1 MKPALQAKL
10 GTALALTPQ
19 LRQAIRLLQLS
30 QLELEAELQAAV
42 EGNPLLELAEPGD
55 DEGAPATP
63 LDEHADDGAPD
74 AAEGPGDDTTDD
86 VPDADDA
93 LGDEDWALGDD
104 EAGPR
109 QREGDDDGEREDAGA
124 APGLHEHLRWQL
136 RMSVH
141 SARDEA
147 IGEAVIDALDD
158 DGYLRE
164 PLDAL
169 PAALPARLE
178 VTLDDVRALL
188 RLVQQFDPL
197 GCGARDLAECLGLQL
212 GALSADTPGLALAQ
226 RLVAG
231 HLDAIARQR
240 PERLAAELGV
250 EATALAEAIALVK
263 SLDPKPGARFDGA
276 PAEYVQPDAIA
287 LKQRGVWRV
296 RMARGGGLRLNA
308 HYQGLIGRCSRDDDA
323 YLRGQ
328 LQEARWL
335 IKALEN
341 RGETLQRVAE
351 AIVRTQSAFLDHGLE
366 AMRPLTLRDVAEQLG
381 LHEST
386 ISRATTR
393 KFLRTPRGTFEF
405 KFFFS
410 AGLATDHGGA
420 ASSTAVQAIIRKM
433 IDAEPAGKPLSD
445 QALADALKAE
455 GIAVARRTVAK
466 YREGLGIPPSS
477 ERGQR

>member
-30 QLELEAELQAAV
+30 QIELEAELQAAV
-42 EGNPLLELAEPGD
+42 ESNPLLELAEPGD
-55 DEGAPATP
+55 E
-63 LDEHADDGAPD
+63 DGA
-74 AAEGPGDDTTDD
+74 AATTLDDGPGDESPEGADGPGDEAGDD
-86 VPDADDA
+86 VAGIDDE
-93 LGDEDWALGDD
+93 LGGEDWTLGDD

-109 QREGDDDGEREDAGA
+109 QRDDDDGEREDAGA

-147 IGEAVIDALDD
+147 IGEAVIDALGD

-169 PAALPARLE
+169 PAALHSALE

-188 RLVQQFDPL
+188 RLVQQFDPI

-212 GALSADTPGLALAQ
+212 AALSADTPGLALAQ

-240 PERLAAELGV
+240 PDRLAAELGADPAGV
-250 EATALAEAIALVK
+250 LEAIALVK

-296 RMARGGGLRLNA
+296 RMARGGGGLRLNA

-366 AMRPLTLRDVAEQLG
+366 AMRPLTLRDVAEQLD

-393 KFLRTPRGTFEF
+393 KYLRTPRGTFEF

-410 AGLATDHGGA
+410 AGLATEHGGA
-420 ASSTAVQAIIRKM
+420 ASSTAVQAMIRKM
-433 IDAEPAGKPLSD
+433 IEAEPSGKPLSD

-466 YREGLGIPPSS
+466 YREGLGIAPSS

>member
-1 MKPALQAKL
+1 MKPTLQARL
-10 GTALALTPQ
+10 GTGLALTPQ

-30 QLELEAELQAAV
+30 QVELEAELQAAV
-42 EGNPLLELAEPGD
+42 DANPLLELAEPGD
-55 DEGAPATP
+55 DEAPPGAG
-63 LDEHADDGAPD
+63 DAP
-74 AAEGPGDDTTDD
+74 TDD
-86 VPDADDA
+86 VGDERAAEATDADGEPADDA
-93 LGDEDWALGDD
+93 LDDADWASGDD
-104 EAGPR
+104 EPAPR
-109 QREGDDDGEREDAGA
+109 SGDSEDDDRTREDAEA

-164 PLDAL
+164 PLESL
-169 PAALPARLE
+169 PAALPAALAAG
-178 VTLDDVRALL
+178 LDDVRALL

-212 GALSADTPGLALAQ
+212 GALSADTPGLALAR
-226 RLVAG
+226 RLAG
-231 HLDAIARQR
+231 SHLDAVARQR

-250 EATALAEAIALVK
+250 DAAALAEATALLK
-263 SLDPKPGARFDGA
+263 SLDPKPGARFGAA

-296 RMARGGGLRLNA
+296 RMARGGAALRLNA

-335 IKALEN
+335 IRALEN

-351 AIVRTQSAFLDHGLE
+351 DIVRAQSAFLDHGLE
-366 AMRPLTLRDVAEQLG
+366 AMRPLTLREVAERLG

-393 KFLRTPRGTFEF
+393 KYLRTPRGTFEF

-410 AGLATDHGGA
+410 SGVATDEGGA
-420 ASSTAVQAIIRKM
+420 ASSTAVQAMIRKM
-433 IDAEPAGKPLSD
+433 IEAEPPGRPLSD
-445 QALADALKAE
+445 QALADALKAA

-466 YREGLGIPPSS
+466 YREGLGIPASS
-477 ERGQR
+477 ERGGR

>member
-30 QLELEAELQAAV
+30 QVELEAELQAAV
-42 EGNPLLELAEPGD
+42 ESNPLLELSEAGDDDADLPSPTDAGGATDATDPAVEAESDSDAPFDDADWTIGD
-55 DEGAPATP
+55 DET
-63 LDEHADDGAPD
+63 
-74 AAEGPGDDTTDD
+74 
-86 VPDADDA
+86 
-93 LGDEDWALGDD
+93 
-104 EAGPR
+104 GPR
-109 QREGDDDGEREDAGA
+109 QRDGDDEDEREDAGA

-147 IGEAVIDALDD
+147 IGMAVIDALDD

-164 PLDAL
+164 PLESLPSAL
-169 PAALPARLE
+169 PGE
-178 VTLDDVRALL
+178 WGVGIDEVRASL
-188 RLVQQFDPL
+188 RLVQQFDPM

-212 GALSADTPGLALAQ
+212 GALAADTPGLALAQ

-240 PERLAAELGV
+240 PERIAAELGL
-250 EATALAEAIALVK
+250 ETTALAEAIALVK

-287 LKQRGVWRV
+287 VKHRGVWRV
-296 RMARGGGLRLNA
+296 RMARGGGGLRLNA
-308 HYQGLIGRCSRDDDA
+308 HYQGLIGRCSRNDDH

-366 AMRPLTLRDVAEQLG
+366 AMRPMTLRDVAQQLDV
-381 LHEST
+381 HEST

-393 KFLRTPRGTFEF
+393 KYLRTPRGTFEF

-410 AGLATDHGGA
+410 AGLATEHGGA
-420 ASSTAVQAIIRKM
+420 ASSTAVQAMIRKM
-433 IDAEPAGKPLSD
+433 IEAEPAGKPLSD
-445 QALADALKAE
+445 QALADALQAE